1 MPGKKE
7 GKKSIRDKMRGKIKN
22 FFWYVIVALLIAP
35 AMLVAPPLSVAP
47 YILGIPVLFAVACV
61 LEDKLKKSKNGK
73 AISQKITDRF
83 GDVLIGIISGLVAS
97 YLMWVLLTFGEISI
111 SLLFLVFPMLI
122 ASLAVAYTMV
132 VVWEYGKSK
141 IRHNK

>member
-1 MPGKKE
+1 MAGEDKKE
-7 GKKSIRDKMRGKIKN
+7 LMKEVKMDK
-22 FFWYVIVALLIAP
+22 WYFVKRVIAIALLITP
-35 AMLVAPPLSVAP
+35 AMLVAPPLLIVP
-47 YILGIPVLFAVACV
+47 LLLFIPLLFAVACV
-61 LEDKLKKSKNGK
+61 LEDKLKKSENGK

-111 SLLFLVFPMLI
+111 SLLFLVFPMLV